1 MGVGSQAIAVS
12 DGQRR
17 AAAAAAAVARHEPR
31 ASRRSPS

>member
-17 AAAAAAAVARHEPR
+17 AAAVARHEPR